1 MWRRLC
7 GLLVLLVLFL
17 LGGSAKA
24 GAPDTRLP
32 SGLLEAPAPP
42 LPVNPRFDSFNLDIF
57 SAHFKVNCFFQDRQG
72 FVWLAGSEGLYRY
85 DGYEALH
92 YPLPPVD
99 GRTAGEPRYIME
111 DHAGIFWIAA
121 DDGLDRFDPLSGQW
135 AFYRSRPNEPSSL
148 AEGPVIGV
156 LEDAQQ
162 QLWVGAGES
171 LDLLDRQT
179 GQFKHFSL
187 NKDGSPGSRT
197 ITALAADRQGRLW
210 ATTQNGVLN
219 RLNPASGGV
228 QRYALNRPDAGN
240 PATAEVGAMLVDPSD
255 ALWLAVKGGLLHF
268 DPQQERF
275 TWLPHGDA
283 AYADDRPTAL
293 VRTPEGNFWVATAQ
307 AGLYHLDLPTAR
319 WSHMTLQIGDPYS
332 LSEPGVESLLLDRA
346 GILWLS
352 NHSGQVN
359 RFVPWRNWR
368 IYRHARGNP
377 NSLSS
382 DDISA
387 IAEDQAG
394 RLWIGTHGAGLNRY
408 DRTSGQWTQ
417 YLLDTRGTGG
427 LNDNLVTALAI
438 GTQGEIWV
446 GTQFGGLNRLAP
458 EQNRWDTFQ
467 NGSAADSFSGAA
479 IQTLL
484 AGSDG
489 VVWVGAA
496 SGILDR
502 LDARTGKF
510 THYHAP
516 QPQADPNPLS
526 SMISALAFGRPGEL
540 WVGTNGGALY
550 RMTSANGQWSA
561 DWLASTWQGQPR
573 SVTSLFADAKGALWV
588 GTLQGGLIRLDL
600 QTGALQRI
608 QPDEAQPL
616 GDVVS
621 IQADEQGMLWLGTS
635 SGLVRVDP
643 AHATFEHFG
652 IAEGLPGEG
661 MSNRAALQLRSGEMI
676 FGSASG
682 LTIFDPRAIAKNP
695 HVPPMVLSDV
705 QLDYRSM
712 NPERITAQPDGS
724 REVRLSYLEN
734 RLTFSFAAL
743 DYTDPTR
750 SQYAYRLEGVDPD
763 WVPAG
768 ARRQAAY
775 ANLAPGE
782 YRFRVK
788 ATNSDGV
795 WNEQGATLHI
805 LIQPPFWQTAP
816 FWVLVG
822 LVVAGGLFG
831 GVRWRLSTLERQKG
845 QLETRVQERT
855 RELNDALAELEKSK
869 VAAEHAAVM
878 EERQRLARELHDS
891 VTQLIYSQVL
901 SADIG
906 RKLLRQGKLPALE
919 KTLNEL
925 GGVAVQS
932 LKEMRLLLYELRPS
946 FFEQEGLRNALE
958 LRLDSVERRS
968 HVDATLEIEGDPDQL
983 PAQVSWELYR
993 VMIEALNNAL
1003 KHAQASE
1010 VRVRLSVRAVDGG
1023 PAQHVDVEVCD
1034 NGIGFD
1040 PQTTGAGG
1048 MGLGN
1053 MAERAA
1059 KIGAQLEIS
1068 SSPGQG
1074 ARVRVAAKVKPMNQ
1088 EGEL

>member
-1 MWRRLC
+1 
-7 GLLVLLVLFL
+7 
-17 LGGSAKA
+17 
-24 GAPDTRLP
+24 
-32 SGLLEAPAPP
+32 
-42 LPVNPRFDSFNLDIF
+42 
-57 SAHFKVNCFFQDRQG
+57 
-72 FVWLAGSEGLYRY
+72 
-85 DGYEALH
+85 
-92 YPLPPVD
+92 
-99 GRTAGEPRYIME
+99 
-111 DHAGIFWIAA
+111 
-121 DDGLDRFDPLSGQW
+121 
-135 AFYRSRPNEPSSL
+135 
-148 AEGPVIGV
+148 
-156 LEDAQQ
+156 
-162 QLWVGAGES
+162 
-171 LDLLDRQT
+171 
-179 GQFKHFSL
+179 
-187 NKDGSPGSRT
+187 
-197 ITALAADRQGRLW
+197 
-210 ATTQNGVLN
+210 
-219 RLNPASGGV
+219 
-228 QRYALNRPDAGN
+228 
-240 PATAEVGAMLVDPSD
+240 
-255 ALWLAVKGGLLHF
+255 
-268 DPQQERF
+268 
-275 TWLPHGDA
+275 
-283 AYADDRPTAL
+283 
-293 VRTPEGNFWVATAQ
+293 
-307 AGLYHLDLPTAR
+307 
-319 WSHMTLQIGDPYS
+319 
-332 LSEPGVESLLLDRA
+332 
-346 GILWLS
+346 
-352 NHSGQVN
+352 
-359 RFVPWRNWR
+359 
-368 IYRHARGNP
+368 
-377 NSLSS
+377 
-382 DDISA
+382 
-387 IAEDQAG
+387 
-394 RLWIGTHGAGLNRY
+394 
-408 DRTSGQWTQ
+408 
-417 YLLDTRGTGG
+417 
-427 LNDNLVTALAI
+427 
-438 GTQGEIWV
+438 
-446 GTQFGGLNRLAP
+446 
-458 EQNRWDTFQ
+458 
-467 NGSAADSFSGAA
+467 
-479 IQTLL
+479 
-484 AGSDG
+484 
-489 VVWVGAA
+489 
-496 SGILDR
+496 
-502 LDARTGKF
+502 
-510 THYHAP
+510 
-516 QPQADPNPLS
+516 
-526 SMISALAFGRPGEL
+526 
-540 WVGTNGGALY
+540 
-550 RMTSANGQWSA
+550 
-561 DWLASTWQGQPR
+561 
-573 SVTSLFADAKGALWV
+573 
-588 GTLQGGLIRLDL
+588 LQGGLIRLDL
-600 QTGALQRI
+600 QTGTLQRI

-635 SGLVRVDP
+635 SGLVRFDP
-643 AHATFEHFG
+643 ARATFEHFG

-661 MSNRAALQLRSGEMI
+661 MSNRAALRLRSGEMI

-695 HVPPMVLSDV
+695 YVPPMALSDV
-705 QLDYRSM
+705 QLDYRSIS
-712 NPERITAQPDGS
+712 PERITAQPDGS

-743 DYTDPTR
+743 DYTDPAR

-763 WVPAG
+763 WVPAR

-795 WNEQGATLHI
+795 WNEQGAALHI

-816 FWVLVG
+816 FWALVG

-831 GVRWRLSTLERQKG
+831 GVRWRLSTLERQKH

-906 RKLLRQGKLPALE
+906 RKLLQQGKLPALE

-1023 PAQHVDVEVCD
+1023 PAQHVDVEVRD

-1040 PQTTGAGG
+1040 PQTAGAGG

-1053 MAERAA
+1053 MAGRAA

-1074 ARVRVAAKVKPMNQ
+1074 TRVRVAAKVKPMNQ